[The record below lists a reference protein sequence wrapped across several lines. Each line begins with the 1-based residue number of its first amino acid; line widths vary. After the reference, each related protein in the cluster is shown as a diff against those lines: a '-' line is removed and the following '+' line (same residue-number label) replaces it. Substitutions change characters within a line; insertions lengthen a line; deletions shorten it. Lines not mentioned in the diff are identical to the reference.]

1 MSKRKTNPL
10 LNVRMVSSKVVKG
23 IRMKVRVDSSS
34 FPVFP
39 VGVVFPA
46 VVQVADQADF
56 PA

>member
-1 MSKRKTNPL
+1 MSKRKTSPL

-23 IRMKVRVDSSS
+23 IRMEVRADSSA

-46 VVQVADQADF
+46 VVRVADQADF

>member
-1 MSKRKTNPL
+1 MSKRKTSPL
-10 LNVRMVSSKVVKG
+10 LNVRTVSSKVVKG
-23 IRMKVRVDSSS
+23 IRMKVRVDSSA

>member
-23 IRMKVRVDSSS
+23 IRMEVRADSSV

-39 VGVVFPA
+39 VGVVSLAEVP
-46 VVQVADQADF
+46 VADQADF

>member
-10 LNVRMVSSKVVKG
+10 LNVRMVSSKVVNG
-23 IRMKVRVDSSS
+23 IRMEVRAVSSA

-39 VGVVFPA
+39 VGVVSLAEVP
-46 VVQVADQADF
+46 VADQADF

>member
-1 MSKRKTNPL
+1 MSKRKTSPL
-10 LNVRMVSSKVVKG
+10 LNVRTVSSKVVKG

>member
-10 LNVRMVSSKVVKG
+10 LNVRMVSSKVVNG
-23 IRMKVRVDSSS
+23 IRMEVRAVSSA

-39 VGVVFPA
+39 VGVVSLA
-46 VVQVADQADF
+46 EVQVADQVVF

>member
-10 LNVRMVSSKVVKG
+10 LTVRMVSSKVVNG
-23 IRMKVRVDSSS
+23 IRMEVRAVSSA

-39 VGVVFPA
+39 VGVVSLA
-46 VVQVADQADF
+46 EVQVADQADF

>member
-1 MSKRKTNPL
+1 MSKRKTSPL
-10 LNVRMVSSKVVKG
+10 LNVRTVSSKVVKG
-23 IRMKVRVDSSS
+23 IRMKVRVDSSA

-39 VGVVFPA
+39 VGVVFPV

>member
-1 MSKRKTNPL
+1 MSKRKTSPL
-10 LNVRMVSSKVVKG
+10 LNVRTVSSKVVKG
-23 IRMKVRVDSSS
+23 IRMEVRADSSA

-39 VGVVFPA
+39 VVVFPA

>member
-1 MSKRKTNPL
+1 MSKRKTSPL
-10 LNVRMVSSKVVKG
+10 LNVRTVSSKVVKG
-23 IRMKVRVDSSS
+23 IRMEVRADSSA
-34 FPVFP
+34 FP